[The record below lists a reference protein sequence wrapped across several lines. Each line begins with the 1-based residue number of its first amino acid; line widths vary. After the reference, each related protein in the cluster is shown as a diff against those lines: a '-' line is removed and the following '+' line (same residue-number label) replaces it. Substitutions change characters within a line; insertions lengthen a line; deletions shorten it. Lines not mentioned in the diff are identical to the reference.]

1 MYCIK
6 RKAASPVYGMPPV
19 GFIFVPIVHILQL
32 VITTSTTKVD
42 LQMYFH
48 LNRFTLFFID
58 DPISKQLHIC
68 KVSTYILNY
77 I

>member
-6 RKAASPVYGMPPV
+6 KKGGIARIWDAAV
-19 GFIFVPIVHILQL
+19 GFIFVPMVHILQL
-32 VITTSTTKVD
+32 ATNPPTTIVD
-42 LQMYFH
+42 VQMYFR